1 MSKMLIVG
9 AAVAGI
15 GLAAFA
21 ATPDG
26 GRMAGDLGHSLAAGV
41 ILGSAVWPYGVS
53 PIPPDLQAKLL
64 LDSPGCDGDD
74 QCGMYGLASA
84 TFVSSGDGDT
94 AD

>member
-15 GLAAFA
+15 GFAAFA
-21 ATPDG
+21 AAPG
-26 GRMAGDLGHSLAAGV
+26 GGKVVGNLGQSLAAGV

-53 PIPPDLQAKLL
+53 PFPPELQSKLL
-64 LDSPGCDGDD
+64 VNSPDCDPVE

-84 TFVSSGDGDT
+84 TFLNSGDRD
-94 AD
+94 DED

>member
-21 ATPDG
+21 ANPG
-26 GRMAGDLGHSLAAGV
+26 AGKMAGGLADSLAAGV
-41 ILGSAVWPYGVS
+41 ILGSTVWPYGVS
-53 PIPPDLQAKLL
+53 PIPPDLQAKVLR
-64 LDSPGCDGDD
+64 DSPGCDGDG

-84 TFVSSGDGDT
+84 TFVNGGDGGT